1 MGALYA
7 DRKRRH
13 SQNAG
18 NDIMPNEHERCFAF
32 ILIIAIFSNFTL
44 SGCAKKQGAGAG
56 MTVNDNLQPQKV
68 YPSRDS
74 TEKAK
79 AILSSAVHLDNLV
92 AGERAPAGEH
102 IWAFN
107 VLLRSAH
114 SREEFTRLF
123 DFGGHYARCYALIGL
138 KMIDDENYRKASQ
151 TFGNDKAKRRY
162 HFGCEGM
169 EITNVE
175 FLSLLDAGRIKRKYF
190 EIENFEFSPYFED
203 RDRFVKDSARFMV
216 DTGFGL

>member
-1 MGALYA
+1 MRALYA
-7 DRKRRH
+7 DRKRCH
-13 SQNAG
+13 CQNG
-18 NDIMPNEHERCFAF
+18 SNDIMPNEPERCFAF

-44 SGCAKKQGAGAG
+44 SGCGKKQGASAG
-56 MTVNDNLQPQKV
+56 ITVNDNLQSQKV

-114 SREEFTRLF
+114 SREEFTGLF
-123 DFGGHYARCYALIGL
+123 DHGGHYARCYALIGL
-138 KMIDDENYRKASQ
+138 KMIDDENYRNASQ
-151 TFGNDKAKRRY
+151 TFSNDKAKRRY

-169 EITNVE
+169 EITNAE

-190 EIENFEFSPYFED
+190 EIENFEFSPYLED